1 MLAAFAAAGV
11 GGLGDTDHTVVFN
24 ALGHLRKCRGEP
36 GCEAKIRRVAPALAF
51 CLENSLDN
59 LEELGLTTQG
69 TAVDVCCGV
78 FGRDEGGSEF
88 TFSQQHIDILL
99 TRWPRLV
106 RAVGFEKLQKPTKDA
121 IMALELCISDE
132 NKPLLLAN
140 PDFIPYLVDALL
152 LDPSHPRA
160 DMKEE
165 LKIWCVT
172 HHCECFAQL
181 AVFEPAREALRQDP
195 SLIPA
200 LQAVAEIGL
209 SAEVRKIAQAAL
221 QALSDKELQML
232 AEGEQKHAMLS
243 YQWDAQSTVQ
253 RINEHG
259 YLTWYDL
266 TNMKGST
273 MDAMR
278 YDSAGFPFS
287 VCRCSFHVTDGM
299 DEWI

>member
-11 GGLGDTDHTVVFN
+11 GGLGDTDHMVVYS
-24 ALGHLRKCRGEP
+24 ALGHLRNGRALP
-36 GCEAKIRRVAPALAF
+36 GCEAKIRGVAPALAF
-51 CLENSLDN
+51 CLEHNLDVM
-59 LEELGLTTQG
+59 EEAGPTTQVT
-69 TAVDVCCGV
+69 TAAVCCGV

-99 TRWPRLV
+99 TRWSELV
-106 RAVGFEKLQKPTKDA
+106 RAVGYLGVQMPTKDT